1 MKNCRIVDQ
10 VSKLWG
16 LPSSWE
22 GWRNNET
29 RLRFKSPITSQQPIS
44 HNEPNLWRLEGRN
57 HWLCPST
64 QIFSTGAP
72 TVVFF
77 SLLLLHGKY
86 ESEPRDL
93 NIFYIPIKE
102 DIGRFRHQISPADI
116 LSIFYALGLNF
127 QFDPLFSSS
136 PPAVS
141 EIFLFDFQPPQGV
154 GVSGRR
160 PLRGIITLIT
170 PGCANGNCGGAP
182 PPI

>member
-1 MKNCRIVDQ
+1 MRNRRIVDQ
-10 VSKLWG
+10 VPKLWA
-16 LPSSWE
+16 SRS
-22 GWRNNET
+22 NET

-44 HNEPNLWRLEGRN
+44 HNEPNLWQLEGRN

-136 PPAVS
+136 PPSCEWNISIWFPAAT
-141 EIFLFDFQPPQGV
+141 G
-154 GVSGRR
+154 SGRIR
-160 PLRGIITLIT
+160 
-170 PGCANGNCGGAP
+170 AP
-182 PPI
+182 PP

>member
-102 DIGRFRHQISPADI
+102 DIGRFRHQISPPTFYPFFTLRTK
-116 LSIFYALGLNF
+116 LSIWSPFL
-127 QFDPLFSSS
+127 LFST
-136 PPAVS
+136 AN

-170 PGCANGNCGGAP
+170 LGCANGNCGGAP

>member
-1 MKNCRIVDQ
+1 MRGVT
-10 VSKLWG
+10 SR
-16 LPSSWE
+16 S
-22 GWRNNET
+22 NET
-29 RLRFKSPITSQQPIS
+29 RLRFKSPITSQLAIS

-57 HWLCPST
+57 HWLCPPKT
-64 QIFSTGAP
+64 FSTSP
-72 TVVFF
+72 LVVF
-77 SLLLLHGKY
+77 SPPCTENTKV
-86 ESEPRDL
+86 SRNL

-102 DIGRFRHQISPADI
+102 DIGRFRHQISSPPTFYPFFTLRTK
-116 LSIFYALGLNF
+116 LSIWSPFL
-127 QFDPLFSSS
+127 LFS
-136 PPAVS
+136 AS